1 MGRRTTF
8 PSWRRVAALLFL
20 ALTAPSARAALP
32 PTPLEA
38 SGYARLSSAAE
49 MVADLDALAAASPL
63 ARRETVGTS
72 VQQRPLA
79 TLVLSRGAADGATP
93 RPTLLLIASQHGAAE
108 PAGGEAMLFLARELL
123 AGGLRDVLETFDVV
137 LLPDANPDGRDLGR
151 RANANGINLNTD
163 FVMLAEPESRAMVAA
178 LARYRP
184 LAVLDVHESAVL
196 KRRSLAREGYLT
208 DFEAQ
213 FETANNPAVPAALLN
228 YGRDR
233 LLPRLV
239 ALAGA
244 EGLAAQRYIGEI
256 TSASQPITNGGLTL
270 RNFRNRAALDG
281 LLAVLTETKLDPSDD
296 QAPTWRNIQ
305 VRAQRSLVCQRAFL
319 RALLEQ
325 RAAVSE
331 AVAAARAA
339 LPTEPLTLGARYV
352 LDEAH
357 PRVSLPLRRLAD
369 RERVMIE
376 FADHRRVAVGERV
389 AMPGTLV
396 LPAPSEALRT
406 ALERQGIVAERQSQ
420 PLAVPVVA
428 AHYRRESPGEVRMT
442 ASAPRQLTTVPGAL
456 IVDLTQRRGR
466 LAAVLLDPRSP
477 SSLFASPPFAA
488 ALDGDGEFGVYA
500 VRKGVA
506 RAAPVEP
513 AGP

>member
-1 MGRRTTF
+1 MLIVPT
-8 PSWRRVAALLFL
+8 
-20 ALTAPSARAALP
+20 ARAALP
-32 PTPLEA
+32 PAPLEA
-38 SGYARLSSAAE
+38 AGYARLSSAAE
-49 MVADLDALAAASPL
+49 IVADLDALAAASPR
-63 ARRETVGTS
+63 ARRETVGLS

-79 TLVLSRGAADGATP
+79 TLVLSSATGEPATP

-123 AGGLRDVLETFDVV
+123 AGALRDVLETFDVV
-137 LLPDANPDGRDLGR
+137 LLPDANPDGRDLGH
-151 RANANGINLNTD
+151 RANADGVNLNTD
-163 FVMLAEPESRAMVAA
+163 FVMLAEPESRALVAA

-228 YGRDR
+228 YGRER

-256 TSASQPITNGGLTL
+256 TSASQPITNGGLSL
-270 RNFRNRAALDG
+270 RNLRNRAALDG
-281 LLAVLTETKLDPSDD
+281 TLAVLTETKLDPSDD
-296 QAPTWRNIQ
+296 PAPTWRNIQ

-319 RALLEQ
+319 RALVEQ
-325 RAAVSE
+325 RAAASE
-331 AVAAARAA
+331 VVATARAA
-339 LPTEPLTLGARYV
+339 LPTEPLVLGARYV

-357 PRVSLPLRRLAD
+357 PRVSLPLRRLAG
-369 RERVMIE
+369 RERVMID
-376 FADHRRVAVGERV
+376 FADHRRVAEGERV
-389 AMPGTLV
+389 PMPGTLV
-396 LPAPSEALRT
+396 LPAPSEALRA

-420 PLAVPVVA
+420 ALEIPVLAA
-428 AHYRRESPGEVRMT
+428 RYRREPQGEVRMT
-442 ASAPRQLTTVPGAL
+442 ASAPRLLSTAPGAL
-456 IVDLTQRRGR
+456 IVDLSQRRGR

-477 SSLFASPPFAA
+477 SSLFASAPFAA
-488 ALDGDGEFGVYA
+488 ALDADREFEVYA
-500 VRKGVA
+500 VRKGVS
-506 RAAPVEP
+506 RGAPAEP
-513 AGP
+513 